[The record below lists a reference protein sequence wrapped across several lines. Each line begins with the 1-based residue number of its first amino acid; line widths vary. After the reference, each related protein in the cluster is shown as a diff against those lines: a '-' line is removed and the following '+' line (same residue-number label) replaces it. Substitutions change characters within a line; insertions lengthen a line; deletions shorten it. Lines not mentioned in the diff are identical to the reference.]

1 MRQRAGPAGVT
12 AAARRFRLTQVKSA
26 MSLPGI
32 LPDIDQSTVLIYP
45 PAMNSIPF
53 DQLTPKQLRQA
64 AKIKERIES
73 LQKELKSLLGESKAP
88 ASTART
94 TAKPKRRMSAAAKAK
109 LSKAAKERWAKVKAS
124 GKKRL

>member
-1 MRQRAGPAGVT
+1 MGMP
-12 AAARRFRLTQVKSA
+12 

-32 LPDIDQSTVLIYP
+32 PPDIDQSTVLIYP
-45 PAMNSIPF
+45 PAMNSVSF

-73 LQKELKSLLGESKAP
+73 LQKELRGLLGESMAP
-88 ASTART
+88 ASTARAA
-94 TAKPKRRMSAAAKAK
+94 AKPKRRMSAAAKAK